1 MNKTD
6 GYNSPKGKANNAA
19 QRLKAGTPVSP
30 ANSVTAPP
38 ATNPAKQQGKQ

>member
-30 ANSVTAPP
+30 AVSVTKTP
-38 ATNPAKQQGKQ
+38 ATNPTQQKGKH